1 MKRIMFV
8 GFVAAVAAAAFA
20 EGEVAAGGEAE
31 TLRVV
36 EAEVFA
42 DAFEDELLG
51 PLMNQPD
58 AICCFSAVTNY
69 FDGGEAYWVT
79 VTDKPGW
86 TRLHGAIEPRTR
98 VRYRFRAEIDFG
110 GEATRVRY
118 LVREVGSEEFVL
130 LRDEK
135 GDEWLTA
142 HTPWKKTITGVEVKG
157 GEPKDPTL

>member
-8 GFVAAVAAAAFA
+8 GFVAAVAAAAVA

-58 AICCFSAVTNY
+58 VICCFSAVTNY

-86 TRLHGAIEPRTR
+86 TRLHGAIEPRTG

-110 GEATRVRY
+110 SEATRVRY
-118 LVREVGSEEFVL
+118 LVREVGNEEFVA
-130 LRDEK
+130 LRDEN
-135 GDEWLTA
+135 GDEWLAA